1 MKGIL
6 ITLFLFA
13 FALILANIKTV
24 SAQAPSAGD
33 FSSWIQTTLPSS
45 DLRGADGNITIG
57 SIISALLPYIFGI
70 AGFLIL
76 IYIVLGGYQVLI
88 SQGDPKLIAAGQE
101 KITYAIVGFIV
112 MFSAFWIVQLAGR
125 ILNIEQI
132 TDIFG

>member
-1 MKGIL
+1 MKSIL
-6 ITLFLFA
+6 ITLLLFA
-13 FALILANIKTV
+13 FALVLVNIKTV

-33 FSSWIQTTLPSS
+33 FSSWITTATPNFVGRTVG
-45 DLRGADGNITIG
+45 D
-57 SIISALLPYIFGI
+57 IISDLLPYVFGI